1 MANPYEILPSLPKET
16 TPTSFITPSPTPR
29 FKKGK
34 FKMLAR
40 KVVAGKEQL
49 KKINKQLR
57 ASQGVESQKSEDS
70 FKYATEREETVSSE
84 TEEVKFGPKVTSAV
98 TSEVTANLETR
109 FVLEGKT
116 TGVDT
121 AESEKMG
128 GKNKKGKEK
137 ESEGAQGDVRGMGQ
151 EVAESSPTPVGLTDA
166 IGVMEGGSEESTEKE
181 KSVKEKEGNGSGEST
196 EGLIRLGKKVQEP
209 VPSEQEPLEDLLKK
223 VSNSYNP
230 TKKRRSRVK
239 VPGTGRENKK
249 RKAASS
255 ISVETP
261 PARGRAT
268 RSQKKQSEAELE
280 KALKESKRK
289 ATAKGKKKVVEPV
302 EAVEIDEKDLVRH
315 NENEVEEMEVVTPKA
330 NKIKTSTMKS
340 ASKTKSAGP
349 SSLVKRTRYTLKSRK
364 VKTMEK
370 KNGVVKNK
378 NKKKKK
384 KKNLMLRRTRWLSL
398 GREPS

>member
-1 MANPYEILPSLPKET
+1 MDMNTKD
-16 TPTSFITPSPTPR
+16 
-29 FKKGK
+29 FKKYLRRGK
-34 FKMLAR
+34 CSSRNGNYSKSKAPE
-40 KVVAGKEQL
+40 KQTNDSCYKYGKTDHHIKNYESSDDDEDEQAVMA
-49 KKINKQLR
+49 IGE
-57 ASQGVESQKSEDS
+57 SDEETEGVESQKSEDS

-84 TEEVKFGPKVTSAV
+84 TEEVKFGPKVTSVV
-98 TSEVTANLETR
+98 TSKVTANLETR
-109 FVLEGKT
+109 FVLEGKM

-121 AESEKMG
+121 AEFEKMG

-166 IGVMEGGSEESTEKE
+166 IGVMEGGSEESTKKE
-181 KSVKEKEGNGSGEST
+181 KSVKEKGGSGSGEAA

-223 VSNSYNP
+223 VCNSYNP
-230 TKKRRSRVK
+230 TKKRSSRVK
-239 VPGTGRENKK
+239 VPSTGRANKK

-255 ISVETP
+255 IPVETSP
-261 PARGRAT
+261 TRGRAT

-280 KALKESKRK
+280 KALKEK
-289 ATAKGKKKVVEPV
+289 
-302 EAVEIDEKDLVRH
+302 
-315 NENEVEEMEVVTPKA
+315 EVEEMEVVTPKA

-364 VKTMEK
+364 VKTVEK
-370 KNGVVKNK
+370 KNGVE
-378 NKKKKK
+378 KKKK
-384 KKNLMLRRTRWLSL
+384 KKNLMLRRTR
-398 GREPS
+398 